1 VTVKDIV
8 LGKTVWRES
17 KRQTAARPRLRS
29 LGTGDWLAAV
39 SGVILAFAA
48 LCALFP
54 GWIAPY
60 SPTSMEADRVLLP
73 PGAAHYFGTDYF
85 GRDIF
90 SVVVY
95 GARDSLL
102 IGVASV
108 LAGGLAGCII
118 GAAAGIAGGVID
130 LILMRFIEIVMTI
143 PGILLAL
150 AIAAVLGPNLFNMI
164 FAVAVSMVPGFARVF
179 RSQIISV
186 KGRAFITAARS
197 IGMPAPRIFFR
208 HVLPNAWSPVL
219 VMATIG
225 LGTSILTAAGLSFLG
240 LGVVKEIPDWGT
252 LLSQGR
258 GYLTV
263 AWWISTFPG
272 IAITLLVLSGNIL
285 GDWLRDRL
293 DPKREQR

>member
-1 VTVKDIV
+1 MTVKDIV

-102 IGVASV
+102 IGFASV
-108 LAGGLAGCII
+108 LAGGLAGCVI

>member
-1 VTVKDIV
+1 M
-8 LGKTVWRES
+8 
-17 KRQTAARPRLRS
+17 RPAFLNLKAS
-29 LGTGDWLAAV
+29 DLLAAV
-39 SGVILAFAA
+39 SGVVLAFAA

-60 SPTSMEADRVLLP
+60 SPTHMMADRILLP
-73 PGAAHYFGTDYF
+73 PSADHYFGTDYF

-95 GARDSLL
+95 GSRDSLL
-102 IGVASV
+102 IGFASV
-108 LAGGLAGCII
+108 LAGGLAGCVI
-118 GAAAGIAGGVID
+118 GAVAGIAGGVID
-130 LILMRFIEIVMTI
+130 LLFMRFIEIVMTI

-150 AIAAVLGPNLFNMI
+150 AIAAVLGPNLFNII
-164 FAVAVSMVPGFARVF
+164 FAVAISMVPGFARVF

-186 KGRAFITAARS
+186 KERAFIAAARS

-225 LGTSILTAAGLSFLG
+225 LGTSILSAAGLSFLG
-240 LGVVKEIPDWGT
+240 LGVIKEIPDWGT

-272 IAITLLVLSGNIL
+272 VAITLLVLSGNII

-293 DPKREQR
+293 DPKREQRP

>member
-1 VTVKDIV
+1 MKDFV

>member
-1 VTVKDIV
+1 MTVKDIV

>member
-1 VTVKDIV
+1 MTVKDIV

-39 SGVILAFAA
+39 SVVILAFAA

>member
-39 SGVILAFAA
+39 SVVILAFAA